1 MKLSIIIPVKNRA
14 HIIEQTINSILSTN
28 YPDLEIIIIDNN
40 SEDQTEK
47 IIRNYENIIYVK
59 NIKDKESL
67 FKKYGYKTCNR
78 KIYHFFR
85 F

>member
-40 SEDQTEK
+40 SKDETEK
-47 IIRNYENIIYVK
+47 IIRIMIILFTLK
-59 NIKDKESL
+59 TIKIKRDLSL
-67 FKKYGYKTCNR
+67 E
-78 KIYHFFR
+78 I
-85 F
+85 

>member
-59 NIKDKESL
+59 NIKDKERSFSRNMGIKL
-67 FKKYGYKTCNR
+67 ATGKFIT
-78 KIYHFFR
+78 F
-85 F
+85 